1 MADLHRF
8 PASDT
13 NAAGLRGWVDVRGT
27 RRSLLLPAESGARD
41 EGIKVTAGESNY
53 QNVLENIYDG
63 VYFVDRSRKILF
75 WNKGAERITGFGA
88 DEVVGKRCQDDIL
101 NHVDAEGR
109 PMCQGRCP
117 MAATLADGLPRQ
129 IDMYIRHR
137 DGYRMPVSVRVS
149 PVAEPDGTIS
159 GVVQVFND
167 NWSKE
172 AAMQRIKELE
182 ELTLLD
188 PLTGLGNRRY
198 AEVSIRARLDEAR
211 RYGWTFGLLFMDID
225 HFKLV
230 NDTYGHDVGDDVLK
244 MVAKTLVNGLRPF
257 DVLGRWGG
265 EEFVG
270 IIHNMPEESLGSVAQ
285 RCRGLV
291 EHSSLPAAAE
301 VVCVTICVGAA
312 LARTDDTV
320 TDLIKRADGLMYE
333 GKRAGGNCVL
343 VESTS

>member
-1 MADLHRF
+1 M
-8 PASDT
+8 ST
-13 NAAGLRGWVDVRGT
+13 
-27 RRSLLLPAESGARD
+27 
-41 EGIKVTAGESNY
+41 GEHYY
-53 QNVLENIYDG
+53 QNVLDNIYDG

-75 WNKGAERITGFGA
+75 WNKGAERITGYSAG
-88 DEVVGKRCQDDIL
+88 EVVGKRCQDEIL

-117 MAATLADGLPRQ
+117 IAATLADGLPRHS
-129 IDMYIRHR
+129 DMYIRHR

-149 PVAEPDGTIS
+149 PIAEPNGTIS
-159 GVVQVFND
+159 GAVQVFND

-198 AEVSIRARLDEAR
+198 TEVSVRTRLDETR

-225 HFKLV
+225 HFKHV
-230 NDTYGHDVGDDVLK
+230 IDTYGHDVGDEVLR

-257 DVLGRWGG
+257 DMLGRWGG

-291 EHSSLPAAAE
+291 EHSSLPAE
-301 VVCVTICVGAA
+301 GDVVAVTICVGAA

-320 TDLIKRADGLMYE
+320 TDLVRRADELMYR
-333 GKRAGGNCVL
+333 GKRAGGNCVH
-343 VESTS
+343 VESPSYSA